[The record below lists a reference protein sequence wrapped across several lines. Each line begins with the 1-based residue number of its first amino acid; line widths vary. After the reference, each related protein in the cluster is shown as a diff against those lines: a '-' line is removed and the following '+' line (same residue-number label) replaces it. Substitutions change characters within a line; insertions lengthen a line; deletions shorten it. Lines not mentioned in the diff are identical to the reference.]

1 MPLHM
6 NPWMKEKN
14 EDRARSQWKI
24 FRFQAVS
31 GGFSIIGAGCFGP
44 LKDGILELSENS
56 PLPTYNRTGVE
67 L

>member
-6 NPWMKEKN
+6 NLDEREK
-14 EDRARSQWKI
+14 RRPARSQWKI

-31 GGFSIIGAGCFGP
+31 SRFSPIGAGCFGP